1 MKKRSRVIWA
11 EWSLVR
17 GFVLVQGSEGKLGPI
32 DDCLEAQLN
41 LIAYTSTSYLK
52 LQDVDYISGLALK
65 IASAISSGD
74 CASKTGKWLGKCLD
88 LSKAYKQIGILPE
101 HRYLS
106 VIFCH
111 DNNGLPR
118 FYVSNALMFGATAAV
133 YSFNPVSRSLRFLF
147 NKMLLIPRGV
157 FFDDYSSVVLVSWRR
172 MLTDRQASFWTC
184 LDGSTQEL
192 VPKVVL
198 LSLVSKCWA
207 VH

>member
-147 NKMLLIPRGV
+147 NKMLLIPCGV